1 MSYTNVKPSSRAVVA
16 AVLDPV
22 SQAAAT
28 VTTGW
33 VSMAT
38 YDAVLALLQVGAL
51 GASATVDAKI
61 QQATSSGGAGA
72 KDLSPA
78 RSITQLT
85 KAGTDDNKQVAI
97 NVRSDELDVANGYT
111 HVRLSVTVAT
121 AACLISAVILGF
133 DARYQTA
140 TAATTLD
147 EVVG

>member
-1 MSYTNVKPSSRAVVA
+1 MSYINTKPSSRAVVA
-16 AVLDPV
+16 AVLNPI
-22 SQAAAT
+22 SQGAGT

-38 YDAVLALLQVGAL
+38 YDAILAILQVGVL
-51 GASATVDAKI
+51 GASGTVDAKI
-61 QQATSSGGAGA
+61 EQATSSGGAGA

-85 KAGTDDNKQVAI
+85 KAGTDDNKQVSV
-97 NVRSDELDVANGYT
+97 NVRSDELDVANGFAY
-111 HVRLSVTVAT
+111 VRLSVTVGT
-121 AACLISAVILGF
+121 AASLISAVVLGF
-133 DARYQTA
+133 DARYQPA